1 MCILLNMKKHEKTFA
16 FNVDISKNLQTSR
29 NFLTYSALQVVEFIS
44 TSDGEADDRIRQR
57 KGAIQL

>member
-1 MCILLNMKKHEKTFA
+1 MIQYTSKLA
-16 FNVDISKNLQTSR
+16 KNL
-29 NFLTYSALQVVEFIS
+29 LTCSALQVVEFIS

>member
-1 MCILLNMKKHEKTFA
+1 MI
-16 FNVDISKNLQTSR
+16 QYTSR